1 MMSKSGIALL
11 VFIAI
16 RALFA
21 ANVQSC
27 GGGCNCRFGN
37 IQGLIQLIEAKVKS
51 ALANESCKLIIFIT

>member
-16 RALFA
+16 RVLFA
-21 ANVQSC
+21 ANAQSC
-27 GGGCNCRFGN
+27 GGCNCRLGN
-37 IQGLIQLIEAKVKS
+37 IQGLIQLVEAKVKS